1 MFMRLY
7 FRIIFFTSYYCLS
20 SFIIN
25 YLGYL
30 VFLSC
35 SSYVPK
41 LKVGSMGWHH
51 SDSTEAESP
60 SPPRNTMKS
69 SILVPWIRLGDILRV
84 GFCHGCD
91 FKQNADIWPDSP
103 PPPDKN
109 SVVLFWRN
117 EKPPHWDGICDSV
130 SCPVHTSVLADQTEL
145 LFSSSTGSGLKMACL
160 HNIHVPSTI
169 VKQYALVVLYH
180 VYLWCEIGTS
190 FTRRIM

>member
-41 LKVGSMGWHH
+41 LKVTRIHEMAPFINFLPERVTQLPSATIRIQPRPSLQAPRGTRWNPAFWSLGFGWEIFWELVFAMAVILSKMLT
-51 SDSTEAESP
+51 SDQ
-60 SPPRNTMKS
+60 
-69 SILVPWIRLGDILRV
+69 IY
-84 GFCHGCD
+84 
-91 FKQNADIWPDSP
+91 P
-103 PPPDKN
+103 PPTGQKL
-109 SVVLFWRN
+109 SCFVLKEWEATALRW
-117 EKPPHWDGICDSV
+117 HMSDSV

-160 HNIHVPSTI
+160 HNISLCHLP
-169 VKQYALVVLYH
+169 
-180 VYLWCEIGTS
+180 
-190 FTRRIM
+190 

>member
-103 PPPDKN
+103 PHRTKTQ
-109 SVVLFWRN
+109 LFCFEGMRSHRIEMAYVIASAARCTPQFWLIRQ
-117 EKPPHWDGICDSV
+117 
-130 SCPVHTSVLADQTEL
+130 SCCFQAPQVAD
-145 LFSSSTGSGLKMACL
+145 
-160 HNIHVPSTI
+160 
-169 VKQYALVVLYH
+169 
-180 VYLWCEIGTS
+180 
-190 FTRRIM
+190 